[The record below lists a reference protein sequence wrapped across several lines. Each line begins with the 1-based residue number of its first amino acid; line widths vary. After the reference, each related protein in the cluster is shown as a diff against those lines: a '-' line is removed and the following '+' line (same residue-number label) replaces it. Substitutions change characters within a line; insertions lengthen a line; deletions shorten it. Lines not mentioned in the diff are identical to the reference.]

1 MIALMLVV
9 GEIFIEHMA
18 QGALAEKNQLI
29 EAFLLDRTHPA
40 FGECIEVGGLWRQL
54 ERFNAC
60 GMEDRIEVLGEF
72 GIAVVEQEAGISHG
86 PVGGGDIAGD
96 LFQPG
101 FIGKRS
107 DASEDDAAGLEVEE
121 EQDIV
126 GDQAGGGPDFSG
138 EEVGGP
144 ESTAVCR
151 RMNAAQVVWRLRS
164 GAGPSPCRCR
174 ILPTV

>member
-1 MIALMLVV
+1 MIACMLVV

-40 FGECIEVGGLWRQL
+40 FGEGIEVGGLWRQL

-72 GIAVVEQEAGISHG
+72 GIAVVEQEASIGQG

-107 DASEDDAAGLEVEE
+107 EASEDDAAGL
-121 EQDIV
+121 
-126 GDQAGGGPDFSG
+126 GG
-138 EEVGGP
+138 EEK
-144 ESTAVCR
+144 ER
-151 RMNAAQVVWRLRS
+151 RR
-164 GAGPSPCRCR
+164 
-174 ILPTV
+174 T